1 MNMNGFAV
9 VVVVAFDG
17 IENGGSQ
24 RAMNIWPY

>member
-1 MNMNGFAV
+1 MNMNGFA